1 MKWQD
6 YLDAIRRDSA
16 LLAVAGRKG
25 LDEPVPCC
33 EGWSVRDLVGHTGAV
48 YRQKEAIVREQ
59 REGGEPDYEEPP
71 GLDLLMAWFEDGA
84 DRLLATLAATDPATP
99 VATWYPSDPTVGF
112 WYRRM
117 AHETL
122 IHRVDAE
129 QAHSAISSIDPEL
142 AADGVDEIL
151 RVFMADVP
159 EWGSATERE
168 RSIRLIADGR
178 SWVMRDAAFSGTS
191 PRGKTYDGRQMFA
204 IADDH
209 DDETDATIAGAP
221 EALDLWLWGRG
232 SLDDLAV
239 TGDENLVSLLR
250 ETAAEDT

>member
-6 YLDAIRRDSA
+6 YLDAIRRDSV

-33 EGWSVRDLVGHTGAV
+33 EGWSVRDVVGHTGAV
-48 YRQKEAIVREQ
+48 HRQKEAIVREQ
-59 REGGEPDYEEPP
+59 RGGGEPEYEDPP
-71 GLDLLMAWFEDGA
+71 GDDLLMAWFVDGA
-84 DRLLATLAATDPATP
+84 DLLVATLAAADPATP

-129 QAHSAISSIDPEL
+129 QAHGTVGPIDSEL

-168 RSIRLIADGR
+168 RMIRLIAGER

-191 PRGKTYDGRQMFA
+191 PNGKRYDELQMFA
-204 IADDH
+204 VDDDH
-209 DDETDATIAGAP
+209 EGDTDATIAGSP
-221 EALDLWLWGRG
+221 QALDLWLWGRG
-232 SLDDLAV
+232 ALDELDV
-239 TGDENLVSLLR
+239 TGEEDLVALLR
-250 ETAAEDT
+250 ETAARDT

>member
-1 MKWQD
+1 MNWQD
-6 YLDAIRRDSA
+6 YLEAIARDSE
-16 LLAVAGRKG
+16 LLAAAGRKG
-25 LDEPVPCC
+25 LEQDVPCC
-33 EGWSVRDLVGHTGAV
+33 EGWSVRDVVGHTGAV
-48 YRQKEAIVREQ
+48 HRQKEAIVRD
-59 REGGEPDYEEPP
+59 REGGGDPEYEEPP
-71 GLDLLMAWFEDGA
+71 GDDLLMAWFEDGA
-84 DRLLATLAATDPATP
+84 DRLMATLAATDPATP
-99 VATWYPSDPTVGF
+99 VATWYPSDLTVGF

-129 QAHSAISSIDPEL
+129 QAHGMVTPIDPEL

-168 RSIRLIADGR
+168 GTIRLIAGER
-178 SWVMRDAAFSGTS
+178 SWVMSDAAFSGTS
-191 PRGKTYDGRQMFA
+191 PGGKAYDGRQMFA
-204 IADDH
+204 IVDGH
-209 DDETDATIAGAP
+209 DDGTDATVVGAP

-239 TGDENLVSLLR
+239 TGDEDLVSLLR